1 MAPKASP
8 FADDVLKKP
17 WVFHI
22 FLDVSSIGYSKSQG
36 RLNRFNL
43 SLFFTLD
50 LTKFYLSSTNGKK
63 PIPKKYRNIDKFLD
77 KWSIMTFIPML
88 QSASIWFNVGKTMP

>member
-1 MAPKASP
+1 MG
-8 FADDVLKKP
+8 
-17 WVFHI
+17 FHI

-50 LTKFYLSSTNGKK
+50 LTKFYLSSKK
-63 PIPKKYRNIDKFLD
+63 PILKKYRNYIDKFLD